1 MRTWLADTLKD
12 AIAEGLASRLIRR
25 LCLRHADRSIG
36 IAMSPL
42 FRVAALCLS
51 AALLAAVAPAV
62 AATGAPSRATEAASV
77 PLKARPTS
85 FVATKKPAARPAKPV
100 NGTLDSDRIKAL
112 TAEAYVWGLAPEF
125 IYRFSNYQELV
136 TAPANTLAY
145 GAYEAAWNN
154 AASNGGDASVL
165 YLSAM
170 VDFNKSGNE
179 PLVLTV
185 PPSVDQYYVVN
196 LIDGFINGMGSI
208 GTRTTPTTETTQ
220 YLLVSPTSKYA
231 HKTRVRIGGHTF
243 RVLASDTNVNDI
255 LIRVRANSL
264 VPDSDP
270 TSVPN
275 VSMNVVQKFAL
286 NTLSAFAG
294 NGFAPV
300 YPPSFDP
307 YVPTP
312 QQVSDAAAFSS
323 APTNAAD
330 FFAQMGQGLV
340 ESPLPTPRTALSGT
354 PLRMLPSWVIPQ
366 YGAKQT
372 YMVPAFGQKRTL
384 ERFASI
390 GLTAAGWTQPSNWGP
405 DQLAAFE
412 AGFQAGVD
420 GLAAASAKGTA
431 SPSTNYW
438 TYVNDMI
445 GTYPNS
451 AVGYLT
457 RGIVVLQGGFANV
470 PQDAV
475 YPVINTTDGTT
486 TLDGNN
492 TYSITFTPPEASYPS
507 SALPVEGIFPPMV
520 TYTSGPS
527 AGDVR
532 GFWSIVVY
540 QPDTKSS
547 SAPFIPQSSVLNT
560 SYSDP
565 TSTSV
570 VSITGNTLTVN
581 APAMGPILI
590 STPLVFG
597 ANAATYGL
605 TPGVVYYA
613 ATQPVKSG
621 STYSFQVSTQWV
633 QDLSPGLV
641 PIQQSGTV
649 GGHPGSIATL
659 TASASPSLTF
669 GLVQPVSQLGSQQ
682 ITAASLARNGD
693 GSITIWLS
701 PTLPDGV
708 SPSNWIPTPSTAYYD
723 SIYGPGSGVN
733 TGIEAMIRMYYPTPG
748 NNPPSI
754 LPYTPKRKSQ
764 PSLST
769 SYVLPPLVQVP

>member
-1 MRTWLADTLKD
+1 M
-12 AIAEGLASRLIRR
+12 SRFTR
-25 LCLRHADRSIG
+25 L
-36 IAMSPL
+36 
-42 FRVAALCLS
+42 AALGLS
-51 AALLAAVAPAV
+51 AGLLAAVAPAV
-62 AATGAPSRATEAASV
+62 AATESPAPKAAAAV
-77 PLKARPTS
+77 ARLALPT
-85 FVATKKPAARPAKPV
+85 TPAARPKPTTPTRPSRPV
-100 NGTLDSDRIKAL
+100 NGTLSTERIKAL

-125 IYRFSNYQELV
+125 IYRFSNFQELV
-136 TAPANTLAY
+136 TAPANTVAY

-154 AASNGGDASVL
+154 AASNAGDASVL

-185 PPSVDQYYVVN
+185 PPSADQYYVVN

-220 YLLVSPTSKYA
+220 YLLVSPTSQYA
-231 HKTRVRIGGHTF
+231 HKKVVRIGGHDF
-243 RVLASDTNVNDI
+243 RVLASDTNVNDM

-275 VSMNVVQKFAL
+275 VAKNVVQKFAL
-286 NTLSAFAG
+286 NTLSVFAG
-294 NGFAPV
+294 NGYAPV

-312 QQVSDAAAFSS
+312 DQVSAAAAFTS
-323 APTNAAD
+323 APTNAVD
-330 FFAQMGQGLV
+330 FFTQMGEGLV
-340 ESPLPTPRTALSGT
+340 ESPLPNRRTALSGT
-354 PLRMLPSWVIPQ
+354 PLRTLPSWVIPQ
-366 YGAKQT
+366 YDAKKT
-372 YMVPAFGQKRTL
+372 YMAPSFGQLRTL
-384 ERFASI
+384 SRFKSI

-405 DQLAAFE
+405 DQLTAFE
-412 AGFQAGVD
+412 EGFQAGVT
-420 GLAAASAKGTA
+420 GLAAAAAKGTA

-438 TYVNDMI
+438 TYINDMI

-470 PQDAV
+470 PLDAV

-492 TYSITFTPPEASYPS
+492 TYSITFTPPEDSYPS
-507 SALPVEGIFPPMV
+507 SALPVEGILPPMV
-520 TYTSGPS
+520 TYASGPS
-527 AGDVR
+527 AGEVK

-540 QPDTKSS
+540 QPDTTSS
-547 SAPFIPQSSVLNT
+547 SAPFIPQTSVLNT

-570 VSITGNTLTVN
+570 ASISGNTITVN
-581 APAMGPILI
+581 APTMGPILL
-590 STPLVFG
+590 SSPLVFG

-613 ATQPVKSG
+613 ATPPVKDG
-621 STYSFQVSTQWV
+621 STYSFQVSRQWV

-649 GGHPGSIATL
+649 GGSPGAIETL
-659 TASASPSLTF
+659 TDSASPSLTF

-682 ITAASLARNGD
+682 ITADSLESNGD

-701 PTLPDGV
+701 PTLPGGV
-708 SPSNWIPTPSTAYYD
+708 SASNWIPTPSTAYFD
-723 SIYGPGSGVN
+723 SIYGAGSGVK

-754 LPYTPKRKSQ
+754 LPYTPKRASQ
-764 PSLST
+764 SGLPT
-769 SYVLPPLVQVP
+769 SYVLPPLVQVS